1 MEALRRRRGGRENNK
16 SPERIIRSMNLQ
28 QQDEEELEEEVKT
41 KKPIFRRVQVVYY
54 LTRNGHLEHPH
65 FIEVISPVNQPLR
78 LRDVM
83 NRLTVLRGKCMTS
96 QYAWSCKRSYKNG
109 FVWNDLAA
117 NDVIYPS
124 DCAEYVLKGSE
135 IADKF
140 QEVHALSGPIQE
152 APKRRLLR
160 SKPKPQNR
168 TTSFDESELYIRA
181 KQEEEEEEEEE
192 EEDGEYELYE
202 EKTSYTSSTTPQSRC
217 SRGVSTETIESTDQK
232 QNLSKKTE
240 QDSQVRSDSSELPRS
255 NPVLEPRRRLDVS
268 TRFED
273 GDPVEPRSGR
283 ASIWLQMISCGHI
296 ATKYYAPGVMN
307 PRQKE
312 ESLRKGVLCKN
323 IVKKTVVDDER
334 EMIRFM
340 SENPR
345 FGNPQAEDKEYFS
358 GSIVESVSQERVTV
372 EPSLKRSNSFKEE
385 RSKIV
390 EMADE
395 TKKKEERSI
404 VKVKCIPRTCL
415 MSSSKQIK
423 K

>member
-1 MEALRRRRGGRENNK
+1 MEAVRCRRGRESNK
-16 SPERIIRSMNLQ
+16 SPERLIRSLNHHHQ
-28 QQDEEELEEEVKT
+28 LEEEVKT

-83 NRLTVLRGKCMTS
+83 NRLTVLRGKCMPS
-96 QYAWSCKRSYKNG
+96 QYAWSCKRSYRNG
-109 FVWNDLAA
+109 FVWNDLAE

-135 IADKF
+135 ITDKF
-140 QEVHALSGPIQE
+140 QEVHVNRPLSGSIQE
-152 APKRRLLR
+152 APKSRLLR
-160 SKPKPQNR
+160 SKLKPQNR
-168 TTSFDESELYIRA
+168 TTSFDDSELYV
-181 KQEEEEEEEEE
+181 EE

-217 SRGVSTETIESTDQK
+217 SRGVSTETIESTEPK
-232 QNLSKKTE
+232 PILIKKE
-240 QDSQVRSDSSELPRS
+240 QDLQVRSESSELTRS
-255 NPVLEPRRRLDVS
+255 NQVVKPCRLDVS
-268 TRFED
+268 TRVED
-273 GDPVEPRSGR
+273 GDPVEPGSGR
-283 ASIWLQMISCGHI
+283 GSMWLQMISCGHI
-296 ATKYYAPGVMN
+296 AATKYYAPSVMN

-312 ESLRKGVLCKN
+312 ENLRKGVLCKN

-345 FGNPQAEDKEYFS
+345 FGNPQAEEKEYFS
-358 GSIVESVSQERVTV
+358 GSIVESVSQERVTA
-372 EPSLKRSNSFKEE
+372 EPSLRRSNSFNEE

-390 EMADE
+390 EMAKE
-395 TKKKEERSI
+395 TKKEEERSI

>member
-1 MEALRRRRGGRENNK
+1 MEAVICRRGRENNK
-16 SPERIIRSMNLQ
+16 SPERLIRSLNHHQ
-28 QQDEEELEEEVKT
+28 DDEEEEAK
-41 KKPIFRRVQVVYY
+41 KMKPILRRVQVVYY

-65 FIEVISPVNQPLR
+65 FIEVIAPVNQPLR

-83 NRLTVLRGKCMTS
+83 NRLTVLRGKCMAS
-96 QYAWSCKRSYKNG
+96 QYAWSCKRSYRNG
-109 FVWNDLAA
+109 FVWNDLGE

-124 DCAEYVLKGSE
+124 ECAEYVLKGSE

-140 QEVHALSGPIQE
+140 QEVHVNRSLSGPIQE
-152 APKRRLLR
+152 APKSRLLR

-168 TTSFDESELYIRA
+168 TTSFDNSVLYVG
-181 KQEEEEEEEEE
+181 EEEE
-192 EEDGEYELYE
+192 EEDYELYE

-217 SRGVSTETIESTDQK
+217 SRGVSTDTIESIEK
-232 QNLSKKTE
+232 KPNLIKTE
-240 QDSQVRSDSSELPRS
+240 QDLPVRSDSSELTRS
-255 NPVLEPRRRLDVS
+255 DPVVEPRRLDV
-268 TRFED
+268 TKRVED
-273 GDPVEPRSGR
+273 EDPVEPGSGR
-283 ASIWLQMISCGHI
+283 GSIWLQMISCGHI
-296 ATKYYAPGVMN
+296 AKYYAPSVMN

-312 ESLRKGVLCKN
+312 ENLRKGVLCKN
-323 IVKKTVVDDER
+323 VVKKTVVEDER

-358 GSIVESVSQERVTV
+358 GSIIESVSQDRVTT
-372 EPSLKRSNSFKEE
+372 EPALKRSNSFNEK
-385 RSKIV
+385 RPKSV
-390 EMADE
+390 EM
-395 TKKKEERSI
+395 KKEERAI

>member
-1 MEALRRRRGGRENNK
+1 MEAVRCRRGRENNK
-16 SPERIIRSMNLQ
+16 SPERIIRSLNLQ
-28 QQDEEELEEEVKT
+28 RLDEEELEEEVKT

-135 IADKF
+135 ISDKF
-140 QEVHALSGPIQE
+140 QEVHSLSGPIQE
-152 APKRRLLR
+152 APKSRLLR

-168 TTSFDESELYIRA
+168 RTSYDESELYA
-181 KQEEEEEEEEE
+181 GAEEEEE

-217 SRGVSTETIESTDQK
+217 SRGVSTETIESTEQK
-232 QNLSKKTE
+232 PNLSKLTE
-240 QDSQVRSDSSELPRS
+240 QDSQVRSASSELTRS
-255 NPVLEPRRRLDVS
+255 NPVVEPRRRVDVS
-268 TRFED
+268 TRVED
-273 GDPVEPRSGR
+273 GDPVEPGSGR
-283 ASIWLQMISCGHI
+283 GSIWLQMISCGHI
-296 ATKYYAPGVMN
+296 ATKYYAPSVTN

-345 FGNPQAEDKEYFS
+345 FGNPQAEEKEYFS
-358 GSIVESVSQERVTV
+358 GSIVESASQERVTV
-372 EPSLKRSNSFKEE
+372 EPSLRRSNSFKEE

-395 TKKKEERSI
+395 TKKKEERSM

>member
-1 MEALRRRRGGRENNK
+1 MEAVRCRRGRENNK
-16 SPERIIRSMNLQ
+16 SPERLIRSLNHLQ
-28 QQDEEELEEEVKT
+28 DDEEEVEEEAKK

-83 NRLTVLRGKCMTS
+83 NRLTVLRGKCMSS
-96 QYAWSCKRSYKNG
+96 QYAWSCKRSYRNG
-109 FVWNDLAA
+109 FVWNDLAE

-135 IADKF
+135 IAEKF
-140 QEVHALSGPIQE
+140 QEVHVNRSLSGPIQE
-152 APKRRLLR
+152 APKSRLLR
-160 SKPKPQNR
+160 SKPKPENR
-168 TTSFDESELYIRA
+168 TTSFDNSELYVGEED
-181 KQEEEEEEEEE
+181 EEE
-192 EEDGEYELYE
+192 EYELYE

-217 SRGVSTETIESTDQK
+217 SRGVSTETIESIEQK
-232 QNLSKKTE
+232 TNLIKTE
-240 QDSQVRSDSSELPRS
+240 QDLPVRSDSSEMTRS
-255 NPVLEPRRRLDVS
+255 DPVVEPRRLDV
-268 TRFED
+268 TKRVED
-273 GDPVEPRSGR
+273 GDPVDPGSVRG
-283 ASIWLQMISCGHI
+283 SIWLQMISCGHI
-296 ATKYYAPGVMN
+296 AKYYAPSVMN

-312 ESLRKGVLCKN
+312 ENLRKGVLCKN
-323 IVKKTVVDDER
+323 TVKKTVVEDER

-345 FGNPQAEDKEYFS
+345 FGNPQAEEKEYFS
-358 GSIVESVSQERVTV
+358 GSIIESVSQDRVTT
-372 EPSLKRSNSFKEE
+372 EPPLKRSNSFNEE
-385 RSKIV
+385 RPKSV
-390 EMADE
+390 EM
-395 TKKKEERSI
+395 KKEEKEEKSI

>member
-1 MEALRRRRGGRENNK
+1 MEAVRCRRGRESNK
-16 SPERIIRSMNLQ
+16 SPERLIRSLNHHH
-28 QQDEEELEEEVKT
+28 QDEEELEDEVKT

-83 NRLTVLRGKCMTS
+83 NRLTVLRGKCMPS
-96 QYAWSCKRSYKNG
+96 QYAWSCKRSYRNG
-109 FVWNDLAA
+109 FVWNDLAE

-135 IADKF
+135 ITDKF
-140 QEVHALSGPIQE
+140 QEVHVNRPLSGSIE
-152 APKRRLLR
+152 ETPKSRLHR
-160 SKPKPQNR
+160 SKLKPQNR
-168 TTSFDESELYIRA
+168 TTSFDDSELYV
-181 KQEEEEEEEEE
+181 

-202 EKTSYTSSTTPQSRC
+202 EKTSYTSSTTPKSRC
-217 SRGVSTETIESTDQK
+217 SRGLSTETIESTEQK
-232 QNLSKKTE
+232 PILVKKE
-240 QDSQVRSDSSELPRS
+240 QDLQVRSHLSELTRS
-255 NPVLEPRRRLDVS
+255 NPVVKPCRLDVS
-268 TRFED
+268 TRVED
-273 GDPVEPRSGR
+273 GDPVEPGSGR
-283 ASIWLQMISCGHI
+283 GSMWLQMISCGHI
-296 ATKYYAPGVMN
+296 AATKYYAPSVMN

-312 ESLRKGVLCKN
+312 ENLRKGVLCKN

-345 FGNPQAEDKEYFS
+345 FGNPQAEEKEYFS
-358 GSIVESVSQERVTV
+358 GSIVESVSQERVTA
-372 EPSLKRSNSFKEE
+372 EPSLRRSNSFNEE
-385 RSKIV
+385 RSKIM
-390 EMADE
+390 EMAKE
-395 TKKKEERSI
+395 TIKKEEERSI